1 MKRNSVRVA
10 LIMAAATLAVLYAV
24 AKAQYAVEGRLGI
37 HGGPEVSDAE
47 RALYANAEQIS
58 MAQWGNAAV
67 GVLILTITLL
77 PLIPRVRRWNRWILA
92 VPLLLIGIGLIG
104 IGAFMIADAVD
115 TGTGGYPFGIYST
128 AWGLL
133 VAALALSLISDRRS
147 RDREIER
154 S

>member
-1 MKRNSVRVA
+1 MRRNSVRVA
-10 LIMAAATLAVLYAV
+10 LIVAAAILAVLYAA

-58 MAQWGNAAV
+58 LAQWGNAAV
-67 GVLILTITLL
+67 GILILTITLL
-77 PLIPRVRRWNRWILA
+77 PLIPNVRRWNRWILA

-104 IGAFMIADAVD
+104 IGVFMIANGVA
-115 TGTGGYPFGIYST
+115 TGTGGLLFGSYST

-133 VAALALSLISDRRS
+133 EVALATVHLSGYDTV
-147 RDREIER
+147 
-154 S
+154 